1 MSSYEDNGVGDIT
14 DQPSV
19 TIAGFEG
26 TPSQASDSN
35 PASSHSEIQ
44 FDVFRKLVPEADDFL
59 GLLAYSL
66 YKRHKIEWIEN
77 HPQDDHKAFK
87 KVACTPQQLGM
98 YRYQAEQMAK
108 SFIDVSLDQ
117 LEAGMRKSIE
127 EEGVLALIN
136 DMDKRVHTE
145 MGSIKAAVATGVES
159 LKWKFWPAF
168 GNHMLSGLA
177 SVIVALLIFGS
188 FSLYSKFQESGGL
201 EGMAREASHQLN
213 QPPTVSIP
221 APTPA
226 PAQPP
231 QG

>member
-1 MSSYEDNGVGDIT
+1 MSSYENNGVGDIT
-14 DQPSV
+14 
-19 TIAGFEG
+19 A
-26 TPSQASDSN
+26 
-35 PASSHSEIQ
+35 SEIQ
-44 FDVFRKLVPEADDFL
+44 FDVFRKLVPQADDFL

-66 YKRHKIEWIEN
+66 YKRHKIEWIES
-77 HPQDDHKAFK
+77 HPQDDHEAFK

-127 EEGVLALIN
+127 EEGVLALID
-136 DMDKRVHTE
+136 DMDTRIHTE
-145 MGSIKAAVATGVES
+145 MGSIKAAVSTGVES
-159 LKWKFWPAF
+159 LKWRFWPAF

-188 FSLYSKFQESGGL
+188 FSLYNMYQERGGL
-201 EGMAREASHQLN
+201 EGMAREASHQIN
-213 QPPTVSIP
+213 QSPTASIP
-221 APTPA
+221 APSPS